1 MLVKFLSVSM
11 FAFLLSPVAMAEP
24 CLKIGSA
31 SEWQGT
37 ANVRVYNANEPWD
50 RKLATQL
57 TVKVSR
63 TADRIHFDLGRVEVP
78 EAGFTTLYPV
88 VAQVKDGVLQQ
99 TLESRLVNVGFVGE
113 DRIKFALNPA
123 SFRKVS
129 RIDLQCE
136 SENQLVGYMMIET
149 GVEESSPLSMFG
161 LQMWVQLERK
171 LP

>member
-1 MLVKFLSVSM
+1 MLVKILSVSM
-11 FAFLLSPVAMAEP
+11 VAFLLSPAAMAEP
-24 CLKIGSA
+24 CLKTGSA

-50 RKLATQL
+50 RKLVTQL

-113 DRIKFALNPA
+113 DRIKFVLNPA

-129 RIDLQCE
+129 RIDLKCE
-136 SENQLVGYMMIET
+136 NENKLVGFIMLES
-149 GVEESSPLSMFG
+149 GVDDSYPLGMHG
-161 LQMWVQLERK
+161 WQLWVQLERK